1 MRTIWDVIIVGAGS
15 AGIPA
20 AIFAG
25 RRGAR
30 VLLVEAD
37 NRIGGTLH
45 WSSGQISAA
54 GSRVQK
60 ELGIEDSPQEHYD
73 DAQRIVGGGIDP
85 VLGRLA
91 IDNAA
96 GTLDWL
102 MDNGLELDPV
112 TPTAGLAHE
121 PYRTRRY
128 CWGTNKA
135 ISILDVMGPLLMTE
149 VGRGTV
155 DLRLETTFTG
165 LVREDGGAVTGV
177 TVRTKDGAEETHGS
191 ANVLLTTGGYAASPE
206 LWAKMT
212 PHAPLRSHVN
222 PFSRGEG
229 IIAAQAIGAKV
240 DGGER
245 FICTFGGVMDDP
257 ADPLS
262 TMLCLQ
268 LAPQVRVPWEIFV
281 NVHGKRF
288 VREDHP
294 SVDHREHAL
303 LAQDEMRL
311 YIVFDEGIR
320 QNAPPVDILHGREGM
335 AERLG
340 NHPSYLKAGTIAGL
354 AKQAGLDA
362 ATLEGTIARYNASVD
377 SGKDPEFGRETMI
390 RRIEKPPFY
399 AISAV
404 GCTVLSPGGIVA
416 NGALQV
422 IGSDGAPIPHLFAA
436 GEVLGFARLSGEGFV
451 GGMSLM
457 PAMTFG
463 RLLGQSLLKWE
474 GARAAAE

>member
-1 MRTIWDVIIVGAGS
+1 MSTTWDLIIVGAGS

-25 RRGAR
+25 QRGAR

-37 NRIGGTLH
+37 NRIGGTLY

-73 DAQRIVGGGIDP
+73 DAQRIVHGGIDP

-102 MDNGLELDPV
+102 MDSGLELDPA
-112 TPTAGLAHE
+112 TPTAGMAHE

-128 CWGTNKA
+128 CWGMDKA
-135 ISILDVMGPLLMTE
+135 ISILDVMRPILMAE
-149 VGRGTV
+149 VERGSV
-155 DLRLETTFTG
+155 DLRLETRFTG
-165 LVREDGGAVTGV
+165 FVRDGGAVTGI
-177 TVRTKDGAEETHGS
+177 TVRTKDGAEENHLG

-206 LWAKMT
+206 VWAKLT
-212 PHAPLRSHVN
+212 PNAPLRSHCN

-229 IIAAQAIGAKV
+229 IVAAEAIGAKV

-245 FICTFGGVMDDP
+245 FLCTFAGVMDDP
-257 ADPLS
+257 GDPLS
-262 TMLCLQ
+262 AMLCLT
-268 LAPQVRVPWEIFV
+268 LAPQIRVPWEIYV
-281 NVHGKRF
+281 NTSGKRF

-303 LAQDEMRL
+303 LAQDEMRM

-320 QNAPPVDILHGREGM
+320 QNAPPVDMLHGRKGM
-335 AERLG
+335 TERLG
-340 NHPSYLKAGTIAGL
+340 NHSSYLKADSIADL

-362 ATLEGTIARYNASVD
+362 ATLEATIARYNASVD
-377 SGKDPEFGRETMI
+377 SGTDDEFGRETMM

-404 GCTVLSPGGIVA
+404 GFTVLSPGGIVA

-422 IGSDGAPIPHLFAA
+422 IGTDGAPIPNLYAA

-463 RLLGQSLLKWE
+463 RILGQSLLKWE
-474 GARAAAE
+474 GARDAAE

>member
-1 MRTIWDVIIVGAGS
+1 MSTNWDVIIVGAGS

-25 RRGAR
+25 QRGAR
-30 VLLVEAD
+30 VLLIEAD
-37 NRIGGTLH
+37 NRIGGTMH

-102 MDNGLELDPV
+102 MDNGLELDPA
-112 TPTAGLAHE
+112 TPIAGMAHE

-135 ISILDVMGPLLMTE
+135 VSILDIMQPMLNVE
-149 VGRGTV
+149 VERGSV

-165 LVREDGGAVTGV
+165 LVREGGGAVTGV
-177 TVRTKDGAEETHGS
+177 TVRTKDGAEETHNSG
-191 ANVLLTTGGYAASPE
+191 NVVLTTGGYAGNAE
-206 LWAKMT
+206 LWAKLT
-212 PHAPLRSHVN
+212 PHAPLRAHCN
-222 PFSRGEG
+222 PFSRGDG
-229 IIAAQAIGAKV
+229 IVAAEAIGAKV

-245 FICTFGGVMDDP
+245 FLCTFAGVMDDP
-257 ADPLS
+257 GDPLS

-268 LAPQVRVPWEIFV
+268 LSPQLRVPWEIYV
-281 NVHGKRF
+281 NTSGVRF

-303 LAQDEMRL
+303 LDQDEMRM

-320 QNAPPVDILHGREGM
+320 QNAPPVDVLHGREGM

-340 NHPSYLKAGTIAGL
+340 THPSFLKADTIAGL
-354 AKQAGLDA
+354 AQQAGLDA
-362 ATLEGTIARYNASVD
+362 STLEGTIARYNAAVD
-377 SGKDPEFGRETMI
+377 SGRDDEFGRETKI

-399 AISAV
+399 AISAG
-404 GCTVLSPGGIVA
+404 GCTVVSPGGITA

-422 IGSDGAPIPHLFAA
+422 IGSDGAAIPNLYAA
-436 GEVLGFARLSGEGFV
+436 GEVLGFARLSGAGFV

-463 RLLGQSLLKWE
+463 RMLGQSLLKWE

>member
-1 MRTIWDVIIVGAGS
+1 MSTNWDVIIVGAGS

-20 AIFAG
+20 AIFSG

-85 VLGRLA
+85 VLGRFA

-102 MDNGLELDPV
+102 MDNGLELDPA

-135 ISILDVMGPLLMTE
+135 ISILDVMRPLLMAE
-149 VGRGTV
+149 VERATV

-177 TVRTKDGAEETHGS
+177 TVRAKDGAEETHSG

-222 PFSRGEG
+222 P
-229 IIAAQAIGAKV
+229 
-240 DGGER
+240 
-245 FICTFGGVMDDP
+245 

-268 LAPQVRVPWEIFV
+268 LVPQLRVPWEIFV

-311 YIVFDEGIR
+311 HIVFDEGIR
-320 QNAPPVDILHGREGM
+320 QNAPPIDILHGRDGL

-340 NHPSYLKAGTIAGL
+340 AHPSFLKADTIAGL
-354 AKQAGLDA
+354 AQRAGLDA

-377 SGKDPEFGRETMI
+377 SGKDDEFGRESMF

-422 IGSDGAPIPHLFAA
+422 IGADGVPIPHLYAA
-436 GEVLGFARLSGEGFV
+436 GEILGFARLSGEGFV

-474 GARAAAE
+474 GAREAAE

>member
-1 MRTIWDVIIVGAGS
+1 MSTTWDLIIVGAGS

-25 RRGAR
+25 QRGAR

-37 NRIGGTLH
+37 NRIGGTLY

-73 DAQRIVGGGIDP
+73 DAQRIVHGGIDP

-102 MDNGLELDPV
+102 MDSGLELDPA
-112 TPTAGLAHE
+112 TPTAGMAHE

-128 CWGTNKA
+128 CWGMDKA
-135 ISILDVMGPLLMTE
+135 ISILDVMRPILMAE
-149 VGRGTV
+149 VERGSV
-155 DLRLETTFTG
+155 DLRLETRFTG
-165 LVREDGGAVTGV
+165 FVRDGGAVTGI
-177 TVRTKDGAEETHGS
+177 TVRTKDGAEENHLG

-206 LWAKMT
+206 VWAKLT
-212 PHAPLRSHVN
+212 PNAPLRSHCN

-229 IIAAQAIGAKV
+229 IVAAEAIGAKV

-245 FICTFGGVMDDP
+245 FLCTFAGVMDDP
-257 ADPLS
+257 GDPLS
-262 TMLCLQ
+262 AMLCLT
-268 LAPQVRVPWEIFV
+268 LAPQIRVPWEIYV
-281 NVHGKRF
+281 NTSGKRF

-303 LAQDEMRL
+303 LAQDEMRM

-320 QNAPPVDILHGREGM
+320 QNAPPVDMLHGRKGM
-335 AERLG
+335 TERLG
-340 NHPSYLKAGTIAGL
+340 NHSSYLKADSIADL

-362 ATLEGTIARYNASVD
+362 ATLEATITRYNASVD
-377 SGKDPEFGRETMI
+377 SGTDDEFGRETMM

-404 GCTVLSPGGIVA
+404 GFTVLSPGGIVA

-422 IGSDGAPIPHLFAA
+422 IGTDGAPIPNLYAA

-463 RLLGQSLLKWE
+463 RILGQSLLKWE
-474 GARAAAE
+474 GARDAAE

>member
-1 MRTIWDVIIVGAGS
+1 MITNWEVIIVGAGS

-45 WSSGQISAA
+45 WSSGQVSAA
-54 GSRVQK
+54 GTRIQK
-60 ELGIEDSPQEHYD
+60 ELGIEDSAQEHYD

-96 GTLDWL
+96 DTLDWL
-102 MDNGLELDPV
+102 MDNGLELDPS

-128 CWGTNKA
+128 CWGVNKA
-135 ISILDVMGPLLMTE
+135 ISILDVLRPLLMTE
-149 VGRGTV
+149 VGRGGV

-165 LVREDGGAVTGV
+165 VVRENGGPVTGV
-177 TVRTKDGAEETHGS
+177 TVRAKDGAEETHRTG
-191 ANVLLTTGGYAASPE
+191 NVVLTTGGYAASPE
-206 LWAKMT
+206 LWAKLT
-212 PHAPLRSHVN
+212 PHAPLRSHCN
-222 PFSRGEG
+222 PFARGEG
-229 IIAAQAIGAKV
+229 IVAAQAIGAKV

-245 FICTFGGVMDDP
+245 FLCTFAGVMDDP

-268 LAPQVRVPWEIFV
+268 LAPQLRVPWEIFV

-288 VREDHP
+288 VREDHA

-303 LAQDEMRL
+303 LAQDEMRM

-320 QNAPPVDILHGREGM
+320 QNATPVDILHGREGM
-335 AERLG
+335 IERLG
-340 NHPSYLKAGTIAGL
+340 AHPSYLKAGTIAEL
-354 AKQAGLDA
+354 AQKAGLDA
-362 ATLEGTIARYNASVD
+362 ATLEGTIARYNAAVD
-377 SGKDPEFGRETMI
+377 SGNDAEFGRQTMI
-390 RRIEKPPFY
+390 RRIEKPPFH

-404 GCTVLSPGGIVA
+404 GCTVVSPGGITA

-422 IGSDGAPIPHLFAA
+422 IGTDGAPIPHLYAA
-436 GEVLGFARLSGEGFV
+436 GEILGFARLSGDGFV

-463 RLLGQSLLKWE
+463 RLLGQSLLEWE
-474 GARAAAE
+474 GARDAAE